1 MRGMI
6 EEIAHNAEYFPCSID
21 DLKPDQIG
29 PVIFILWQF
38 QEISP
43 AHEHPPALQ
52 RKRSLAFGAFSE
64 LRNQGVVARCIRLH
78 LDPSPYAVRAG
89 NPADLNEAIPACS
102 SCVQSPVSGT
112 QTSDEAAA
120 LRACF
125 TRRAT
130 VSDNCT
136 PVFFQ

>member
-1 MRGMI
+1 M
-6 EEIAHNAEYFPCSID
+6 
-21 DLKPDQIG
+21 
-29 PVIFILWQF
+29 
-38 QEISP
+38 
-43 AHEHPPALQ
+43 
-52 RKRSLAFGAFSE
+52 
-64 LRNQGVVARCIRLH
+64 ARCIRLH

-89 NPADLNEAIPACS
+89 NPADLNEAIRACS

-130 VSDNCT
+130 VFACKGIIKTDPFDKAAIAAVARIGHHNIVKRT
-136 PVFFQ
+136 FFCAAARKANG

>member
-1 MRGMI
+1 MRFDALPCMRAII
-6 EEIAHNAEYFPCSID
+6 EHIAHNAEYFPCSID

-64 LRNQGVVARCIRLH
+64 LRNQGVVARFCVQ
-78 LDPSPYAVRAG
+78 YG
-89 NPADLNEAIPACS
+89 NPADLNEAIRACS

>member
-1 MRGMI
+1 MRFDALPCMRAII
-6 EEIAHNAEYFPCSID
+6 EHIAHNAEYFPCSID

-64 LRNQGVVARCIRLH
+64 LRNQGVVALCCAGRSGRSLISCQRLAARSARP
-78 LDPSPYAVRAG
+78 LKWRA
-89 NPADLNEAIPACS
+89 A
-102 SCVQSPVSGT
+102 
-112 QTSDEAAA
+112 
-120 LRACF
+120 
-125 TRRAT
+125 
-130 VSDNCT
+130 
-136 PVFFQ
+136 

>member
-1 MRGMI
+1 MRFDALPCMRAII
-6 EEIAHNAEYFPCSID
+6 EHIAHNAEYFPCSID

-64 LRNQGVVARCIRLH
+64 LRNQGVVARF
-78 LDPSPYAVRAG
+78 
-89 NPADLNEAIPACS
+89 
-102 SCVQSPVSGT
+102 CVQSPVSGT